1 MTLERAARTVGSL
14 IGKTTRVWRRDGW
27 RSVVDKGRRLI
38 LRRLG
43 GPTGQAPPD
52 AGAPPGAGAR
62 AGRDLTGLAAAPV
75 PAGSVGPDGRIDPVA
90 LAAIERLDDPLDLSA
105 PGALEPVLRDT
116 AVPEIVKAYG
126 WRVFEA
132 TQPGRRPP
140 AWPQCRVVA
149 HPQTLA
155 RDPLALLFL
164 HHLFAFRAPIVEW
177 IRPESEASLGIRDD
191 EIGLL
196 TVEGDGIQTLT
207 FRFPERGTVARHNVG
222 ASVRHPSFDF
232 LTLEPFPSA
241 PNPIGPMFSVVIPVY
256 DRTTE
261 LMAAVGSVLNQDYPW
276 CELVLVFNGSPPET
290 LALVPRIRRL
300 VKARRYRDRLLVL
313 PRAYG
318 AATIPR
324 NIGGFTAT
332 GDVIVFLDSDD
343 TLETPGFL
351 ARAAQ
356 RVASTDEG
364 CALFYPATV
373 EFVNT
378 DRDHWIQGRL
388 VCARPPRCDWDVLYT
403 QGNVLNNTGVGVRR
417 ARFLEIGGLDA
428 SLEYCEDYELYMRAV
443 GKSRYGLPI
452 DAGVQITLHRGNNE
466 IRFEANKL
474 DWLRRAQQ
482 LAEAFTARVP

>member
-1 MTLERAARTVGSL
+1 VVHKGS
-14 IGKTTRVWRRDGW
+14 
-27 RSVVDKGRRLI
+27 RLI
-38 LRRLG
+38 FRRLG
-43 GPTGQAPPD
+43 GQPGEAPPD
-52 AGAPPGAGAR
+52 AGKPVRGVGPV
-62 AGRDLTGLAAAPV
+62 GRDLTGLATAPMPASSAA
-75 PAGSVGPDGRIDPVA
+75 ADGRVDPLA
-90 LAAIERLDDPLDLSA
+90 LAAIERLDDPLEA
-105 PGALEPVLRDT
+105 PAPAALEPVLRDP
-116 AVPEIVKAYG
+116 AVSEVVKAYC

-132 TQPGRRPP
+132 THSGRRPP
-140 AWPQCRVVA
+140 AWPQCRVA
-149 HPQTLA
+149 ARPEILA

-177 IRPESEASLGIRDD
+177 TRPESEGPLVIRDD
-191 EIGLL
+191 EIGVV
-196 TVEGDGIQTLT
+196 TVEGDGIQTLS

-222 ASVRHPSFDF
+222 AAVRHPSFDF
-232 LTLEPFPSA
+232 LTAGPAAPA

-261 LMAAVGSVLNQDYPW
+261 LMAAVGSVLNQEYPW
-276 CELVLVFNGSPPET
+276 CELVLVFNGSPSET

-300 VKARRYRDRLLVL
+300 AKARRYRERLLVL

-324 NIGGFTAT
+324 NIGGFAAT

-343 TLETPGFL
+343 TLEAPGFL

-356 RVASTDEG
+356 RVASTDER

-378 DRDHWIQGRL
+378 DRDHWIRGRL

-417 ARFLEIGGLDA
+417 ARFLQIGGLDA

-443 GKSRYGLPI
+443 GKSRYGLPVE
-452 DAGVQITLHRGNNE
+452 AGVQITLHRGNNE

-482 LAEAFTARVP
+482 LAEAFTAREP